1 VILGENYDDR
11 LLELESKVG
20 IKFGGQNE
28 FCISRHGDPKPGMN
42 SGFWNEN

>member
-1 VILGENYDDR
+1 VIPGEYYDDR

-20 IKFGGQNE
+20 IKFGGRNE
-28 FCISRHGDPKPGMN
+28 FCIRHGDPKPGMN